1 MSGRARGWVL
11 GPVLALTLG
20 ACSAPHGAASHSS
33 SPTSSSPPPL
43 SSSTTTTSPTP
54 FDATGASFINAEQG
68 WVFGSVGCHTCPGL
82 KVTTD
87 GGSTWTDLPA
97 PTVPVFG
104 YSQALDAVSD
114 IYFADPDNGFL
125 FGPGLEMTHDGG
137 QSWAAPALP
146 PVMEVT
152 GSGGYA
158 YALARPSTG
167 PARVWRNTI
176 GLNAW
181 SPLSLP
187 PMTGPFQGFQLG
199 VEGHTL
205 LLLQEGETGPIPAS
219 DEVGTLWT
227 SDDAGSEWV
236 ERRVPCTAED
246 GGAAVISIA
255 YGHPDAWLV
264 DCFDNEQSSQE
275 QQTQHHL
282 YGTANAGGD
291 WVRLADPSETGAP
304 FLLADN
310 GSGHAFLTTESGG
323 QDWLHATFDGARTW
337 TMLFS
342 RVGFSGWADLQF
354 VDASTGFVV
363 GTGYTSASLYRTD
376 DSGHTWRVLQFT
388 SSSQPHISTTPPP
401 GTSPTTSAPV
411 TAPPSSQA
419 LPCNLADLR
428 VTVPGV
434 GVGAG
439 MVRRIDFRN
448 VGATPCKMFGYPGVA
463 GLNGAGEQVTQ
474 ATRNTQDA
482 APSVVVLRPSQ
493 IASAEVDTDE
503 APTDLYPCLILAAL
517 LVTPPNDF
525 HSAGTVVGSQG
536 DGANEIHACQPLSV
550 SPVVSGAGGVL

>member
-1 MSGRARGWVL
+1 MKSRARGWVL
-11 GPVLALTLG
+11 GPVCALTLA
-20 ACSAPHGAASHSS
+20 ACSGAHLSAQHHHVI
-33 SPTSSSPPPL
+33 PGATSSTQPPL

-104 YSQALDAVSD
+104 YSQAPDAVSD
-114 IYFADPDNGFL
+114 IYFSDPDNGFL

-146 PVMEVT
+146 PGMEVT

-176 GLNAW
+176 GSNAW

-219 DEVGTLWT
+219 DEIGTLWT
-227 SDDAGSEWV
+227 SDDAGSDWV
-236 ERRVPCTAED
+236 ERGVPCTPED
-246 GGAAVISIA
+246 GGTAVISIA

-310 GSGHAFLTTESGG
+310 GSGHTFLTTESGG

-388 SSSQPHISTTPPP
+388 SSLQAPISTIPLPT
-401 GTSPTTSAPV
+401 TSPTTSAPV
-411 TAPPSSQA
+411 VAPPSSQQNPEGLVPA
-419 LPCNLADLR
+419 LRTHDPMVFVTPSNNLSNGQQ
-428 VTVPGV
+428 VE
-434 GVGAG
+434 
-439 MVRRIDFRN
+439 VRMT
-448 VGATPCKMFGYPGVA
+448 GFGIGGKVWLSECA
-463 GLNGAGEQVTQ
+463 
-474 ATRNTQDA
+474 DA
-482 APSVVVLRPSQ
+482 AEANDEGCGHGLPAQTLLVADNTGSGSATFTVLSSASRKANDYSVNDLQPCTDNCVVVATLGGGYGF
-493 IASAEVDTDE
+493 A
-503 APTDLYPCLILAAL
+503 YAAL
-517 LVTPPNDF
+517 KFL
-525 HSAGTVVGSQG
+525 G
-536 DGANEIHACQPLSV
+536 DGS
-550 SPVVSGAGGVL
+550 